1 MHETDSSFS
10 LVNLNESSITISQS
24 KIYTLEWFHGLYT
37 SLHCIVKSTQVCS
50 TEYESECETI
60 QHPHD
65 VEVSPNLS
73 LFHWS
78 WCRRLIMPAL
88 CSRMMLP
95 RAVLRW
101 RRSVRTKPLGT
112 PPIPSVPSGPR
123 RCAAS
128 PRSRSPSSPQRLSA
142 GIVRK
147 RMIVCY
153 NFTNNNPTL
162 VNISTHSFIANLTF
176 SHINH

>member
-1 MHETDSSFS
+1 
-10 LVNLNESSITISQS
+10 
-24 KIYTLEWFHGLYT
+24 
-37 SLHCIVKSTQVCS
+37 
-50 TEYESECETI
+50 
-60 QHPHD
+60 
-65 VEVSPNLS
+65 
-73 LFHWS
+73 
-78 WCRRLIMPAL
+78 MPAL
-88 CSRMMLP
+88 FSRMMLP
-95 RAVLRW
+95 SAVLRW

-153 NFTNNNPTL
+153 HFTNINPTL
-162 VNISTHSFIANLTF
+162 VNISTHSCIANLTF
-176 SHINH
+176 SPINHQLPFCLQVHSQFFILDIYGTQGKSIINCFQKSSS